1 MSNKVGGGGLEMRRR
16 EVQGNAF
23 LTFSTSCVKVMGR
36 EQPLLERAAG
46 EAASLQG
53 NDLMCVCVCVCVF
66 TSREWERG
74 GKREK
79 ARNFKPENVI

>member
-1 MSNKVGGGGLEMRRR
+1 MRSR

-53 NDLMCVCVCVCVF
+53 NDLMCVRVC
-66 TSREWERG
+66 SHPESGREG
-74 GKREK
+74 AKEK
-79 ARNFKPENVI
+79 KPEMLSQKM

>member
-53 NDLMCVCVCVCVF
+53 NDLMCVCVCVCVHIQ
-66 TSREWERG
+66 RVGERG
-74 GKREK
+74 QKRK
-79 ARNFKPENVI
+79 SQKF

>member
-1 MSNKVGGGGLEMRRR
+1 MRSR

-36 EQPLLERAAG
+36 EQPFLERAAG

-53 NDLMCVCVCVCVF
+53 NDLMCVRVC
-66 TSREWERG
+66 SH
-74 GKREK
+74 
-79 ARNFKPENVI
+79 PNVI